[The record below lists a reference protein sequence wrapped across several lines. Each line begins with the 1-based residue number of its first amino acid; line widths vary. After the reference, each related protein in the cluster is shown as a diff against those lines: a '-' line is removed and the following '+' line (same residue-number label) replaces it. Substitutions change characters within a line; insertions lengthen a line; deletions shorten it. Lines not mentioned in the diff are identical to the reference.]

1 MRLARFH
8 RSALAALAIGL
19 LASAA
24 AFARDTVAEGSFD
37 RTLKVSGAIDLTVST
52 GSGSITVRTGSASE
66 IHVVGKIRINS
77 GWHTDDRDAQARVH
91 RIESNPPIEQ
101 NGSIVRIG
109 EIQDED
115 LKRNVSISYELVV
128 PPDTKLRSET
138 GSGSQELDGVHG
150 PVEAT
155 TGSGSL
161 HIGHIGA
168 ELHAST
174 GSGTITLD
182 TIQGSVRAT
191 TGSGSIRADGVA
203 GGLVAQTGS
212 GEIELAQTAPGDVDV
227 QTGSGGIELRGVRG
241 RVSARS
247 GSGSIHVDGSPTG
260 EWRLHT
266 SSGGVTLRLPADA
279 GFELDANAGSG
290 NIETSHELLVSGTL
304 GHHELHGKAHGGGPL
319 ISVST
324 SSGTIRVE

>member
-8 RSALAALAIGL
+8 RSAIIALAAATLF
-19 LASAA
+19 SVA

-37 RTLKVSGAIDLTVST
+37 RTLKVSGAVDLTVST
-52 GSGSITVRTGSASE
+52 GSGSISVRTGSASE
-66 IHVVGKIRINS
+66 IHVVGKIRVNS
-77 GWHTDDRDAQARVH
+77 GWHLDEQDAQERVH

-101 NGSIVRIG
+101 DGSVVTIG
-109 EIQDED
+109 EIHDEE

-128 PPDTKLRSET
+128 PPDTKLRSQT

-150 PVEAT
+150 PVEAN

-161 HIGHIGA
+161 HISHIGA

-191 TGSGSIRADGVA
+191 TGSGSIRADGIA
-203 GGLVAQTGS
+203 GGLTAQTGS
-212 GEIELAQTAPGDVDV
+212 GEVEYSQTAPGDVDV
-227 QTGSGGIELRGVRG
+227 QTGSGSIALRGVHG
-241 RVSARS
+241 RVAART
-247 GSGSIHVDGSPTG
+247 GSGGIQVDGSPTG
-260 EWRLHT
+260 DWRLH
-266 SSGGVTLRLPADA
+266 SGSGGVTLRLPADA
-279 GFELDANAGSG
+279 GFELDASAGSG
-290 NIETSHELLVSGTL
+290 NIETSHELLVSGTM
-304 GHHELHGKAHGGGPL
+304 GRHELHGKAHGGGPL

-324 SSGTIRVE
+324 SSGAIRVE